1 MNRVEKVSIGG
12 VSFILD
18 AEAYPVL
25 KKYIGELES
34 YYIGRQDGQEVMD
47 SIEERLAELLF
58 DQLGGREI
66 VTRQMAAEAL
76 KILGRPDIIE
86 GITDQEKNE
95 AAKAKKK
102 LFRDTDHRII
112 GGVCSGL
119 AARFGID
126 AVILRL
132 IWIVAF
138 LCGGW
143 LWWHSTF
150 GGIQTFAI
158 LSYIVLWICMPA
170 AKSGQLYQ
178 LKKNESHP
186 SEFWQVMGTL
196 LRIVMGILLILI
208 GAFGVLGGITALL
221 GTTFFGLGEMM
232 QGWETELFD
241 VMPVFASAIKL
252 AWVRILAGLA
262 IFLPFLGMLYGGV
275 MMTFNLKAPKWHP
288 GLVIAAVWLAIVIIL
303 TLTVISSIIP
313 SFV

>member
-12 VSFILD
+12 VSFVLD

-34 YYIGRQDGQEVMD
+34 YYIGRQDGREVME

-58 DQLGGREI
+58 GQLEGREI
-66 VTRQMAAEAL
+66 VTRQMADAAL

-95 AAKAKKK
+95 GAKAKKK
-102 LFRDTDHRII
+102 LFRDTDHRIV

-132 IWIVAF
+132 IWVAAF

-170 AKSGQLYQ
+170 ARSGQLYR

-186 SEFWQVMGTL
+186 SEFWQAVGTAI
-196 LRIVMGILLILI
+196 RIVMGILLILT
-208 GAFGVLGGITALL
+208 GAFAVLGGITALI
-221 GTTFFGLGEMM
+221 GSTFFGFADMIQEWG
-232 QGWETELFD
+232 TELFD
-241 VMPVFASAIKL
+241 EMPVFASAIRL
-252 AWVRILAGLA
+252 VWVRVLAGLA
-262 IFLPFLGMLYGGV
+262 FFLPFLGMLYGGV

-313 SFV
+313 SLM